1 MQTYIPRHIQ
11 AQIKEFL
18 IDFPVV
24 AILGPRQ
31 CGKSTLARMMVPH
44 YKNSVY
50 LDLERPSDVRK
61 LQDPELYFNMH
72 KGNLICLDEIQR
84 VPDIFPVM
92 RSIVDDHKKKG
103 HFLLLGSA
111 SRDLIKQSSESLAG
125 RIAYRELTPFL
136 YSELFP
142 QSKTASGNG
151 FEKLWLRGG
160 FPESFLARN
169 NGASMQWRENFI
181 RTFLERDIP
190 QLGFQIPAQA
200 MQRLWRMVAHNHGQ
214 MLNASRLGQSL
225 GISHTTA
232 RSYIDLLSQTFM
244 VRILDPFIPN
254 VKKRLVKSPKVY
266 IRDSGI
272 LHALLEIET
281 MDRLL
286 GHPIYGF
293 SWEGFV
299 IENILSCL
307 SDWRAAF
314 YRTSSGNEIDLII
327 EKGKKRL
334 AIECKASS
342 APSVSKGFDLAMQ
355 ELHIDQAW
363 IIAPIDE
370 AYPVSKHITVSSLMH
385 FLKTAP

>member
-1 MQTYIPRHIQ
+1 MQTYIPRLIQ
-11 AQIKEFL
+11 AHIKEL
-18 IDFPVV
+18 LVDFPVV

-31 CGKSTLARMMVPH
+31 CGKSTLARIMVPQ

-61 LQDPELYFNMH
+61 LQDAERYFNMH
-72 KGNLICLDEIQR
+72 KDNLLCLDEIQR

-92 RSIVDDHKKKG
+92 RSIVDEHKKKG
-103 HFLLLGSA
+103 HFLILGSA

-142 QSKTASGNG
+142 PSKTASGNG
-151 FEKLWLRGG
+151 LEKLWLRGG
-160 FPESFLARN
+160 FPESFLART
-169 NGASMQWRENFI
+169 NGVSTQWRENFI

-200 MQRLWRMVAHNHGQ
+200 MQRLWRMIAHNHGQ
-214 MLNASRLGQSL
+214 ILNSSRLGQSL

-244 VRILDPFIPN
+244 VRILSPYIPN
-254 VKKRLVKSPKVY
+254 VKKRLIKSPKVY

-281 MDRLL
+281 MDHLL
-286 GHPIYGF
+286 GHPVYGF

-307 SDWRAAF
+307 PDWRAAF

-327 EKGKKRL
+327 EKGKKRH

-342 APSVSKGFDLAMQ
+342 APSVSKGLDVALQ

-363 IIAPIDE
+363 IIAPVDE
-370 AYPVSKHITVSSLMH
+370 AYPISKHITVSSLMH
-385 FLKTAP
+385 FLKTIQ

>member
-1 MQTYIPRHIQ
+1 MQTYIPR
-11 AQIKEFL
+11 QIEPYLKKHL

-31 CGKSTLARMMVPH
+31 CGKSTLAHQVIQN
-44 YKNSVY
+44 YQNSVY
-50 LDLERPSDVRK
+50 LDLERPSDLRK
-61 LQDPELYFNMH
+61 LQDPELFFNRYRD
-72 KGNLICLDEIQR
+72 NLICLDEIQR
-84 VPDIFPVM
+84 TPDIFPVM
-92 RSIVDDHKKKG
+92 RSIADAHKKKG
-103 HFLLLGSA
+103 HFLILGSA

-125 RIAYRELTPFL
+125 RIAYMELTPFVSPEVFSL
-136 YSELFP
+136 N
-142 QSKTASGNG
+142 KKASHGL
-151 FEKLWLRGG
+151 EQLWLRGG
-160 FPESFLARN
+160 FPESFLARDN
-169 NGASMQWRENFI
+169 SASTRWRENFI

-200 MQRLWRMVAHNHGQ
+200 MERLWRMVAHSHGHI
-214 MLNASRLGQSL
+214 LNASRLGQSL

-244 VRILDPFIPN
+244 VRILNPYIPN

-272 LHALLEIET
+272 LHTLLEIET
-281 MDRLL
+281 MDHLF
-286 GHPIYGF
+286 GHPVYGF

-299 IENILSCL
+299 VENILSCL
-307 SDWRAAF
+307 NGWRAAF

-342 APSVSKGFDLAMQ
+342 APSASKGFELALQ
-355 ELHIDQAW
+355 ELHIETAW
-363 IIAPIDE
+363 IIAPIDD

-385 FLKTAP
+385 FLKTIH

>member
-1 MQTYIPRHIQ
+1 MQTYIPR
-11 AQIKEFL
+11 QIESYLEKNL

-31 CGKSTLARMMVPH
+31 CGKSTLAHHVIQNYH
-44 YKNSVY
+44 NSVY
-50 LDLERPSDVRK
+50 LDLERPSDLRK
-61 LQDPELYFNMH
+61 LQDPELFFNRY
-72 KGNLICLDEIQR
+72 KDNLICLDEIQR
-84 VPDIFPVM
+84 TPDIFPVM
-92 RSIVDDHKKKG
+92 RSIADAHKKKG
-103 HFLLLGSA
+103 HFLILGSA

-125 RIAYRELTPFL
+125 RIAYMELTPFL
-136 YSELFP
+136 SSEVFSL
-142 QSKTASGNG
+142 SKKAGNG
-151 FEKLWLRGG
+151 LEQLWVRGG

-169 NGASMQWRENFI
+169 NSVSTQWRENFI

-200 MQRLWRMVAHNHGQ
+200 IQRLWRMVAHNHGQ
-214 MLNASRLGQSL
+214 VLNASRLGQSL

-244 VRILDPFIPN
+244 VRILNPYISN

-272 LHALLEIET
+272 LHTLLEIDT
-281 MDRLL
+281 MDHLF
-286 GHPIYGF
+286 GNPVYGF

-299 IENILSCL
+299 VETILSCL
-307 SDWRAAF
+307 TDWRAAF

-342 APSVSKGFDLAMQ
+342 APSASKGLELALQ
-355 ELHIDQAW
+355 ELHIETAW

-370 AYPVSKHITVSSLMH
+370 AYPISKRITVSPLMH
-385 FLKTAP
+385 FIKAIQ